1 MDIRKLLFATQFDDL
16 WFDALQ
22 SLLGLKSIALNHVV
36 FLNVIERDKVA
47 MRRGVGY
54 RKTEEIKLREMANIR
69 FIDWAETL
77 FEDGMEVGVY
87 IVVGSLV
94 KHVISAAEKEEV
106 DLIVI
111 GKDRKGKI
119 EKFLKGSDINEIV
132 NRVSTPILV
141 YKYLSQ
147 DGRKA
152 EDPFEQPLLAIDFLP
167 SSLRGVEFILSLK
180 GIVKKVHV
188 INVVSER
195 SLKGT
200 SAMAVQKTRR
210 QSRDKLD
217 NICDKLIAAGI
228 DSKSH
233 VYVGDPV
240 DQIEKAARECQAT
253 MVVSGACGK
262 SGWSDRALGRVPK
275 SLSEKS
281 IYPVLIVP
289 PDEN

>member
-22 SLLGLKSIALNHVV
+22 SLLGLKRVVLNHVV

-54 RKTEEIKLREMANIR
+54 QKTEEIKLREMANIR

-94 KHVISAAEKEEV
+94 KNVISAAEKEQV

-111 GKDRKGKI
+111 GRDRKSKI
-119 EKFLKGSDINEIV
+119 EKILKGSDLAEIV
-132 NRVSTPILV
+132 KRVNTPVLV

-147 DGRKA
+147 DNRKA
-152 EDPFEQPLLAIDFLP
+152 EEPFEQPLLAVDFMS
-167 SSLRGVEFILSLK
+167 SSLRAVEFLMSIK
-180 GIVKKVHV
+180 EIVKKVHV
-188 INVVSER
+188 INVVSEK

-200 SAMAVQKTRR
+200 SSMAVQKTRK
-210 QSRDKLD
+210 QSRDQLD
-217 NICDKLIAAGI
+217 RICDRFFDNGI
-228 DSKSH
+228 DAKSH
-233 VYVGDPV
+233 VYVGDPT

-253 MVVSGACGK
+253 MIISGACGK
-262 SGWSDRALGRVPK
+262 GNRSDRPLGRIPRN
-275 SLSEKS
+275 LSEKS
-281 IYPVLIVP
+281 IYPVLIIP
-289 PDEN
+289 PKGN